1 VPADSVPD
9 VDWLNGLPL
18 HRATELLAPEAWI
31 DYRSKSIPMF
41 IAGDPASVRAFEEGK
56 QAESNVQHALLDLVR
71 SGRIE
76 LRTLHPRAD
85 PGGKWV
91 RLSADIVNALTA
103 PDVDLEHSTIRS
115 PDGSTC
121 SVRAFPAEEQAVEVT
136 PNPQDSDAAD
146 AEPQKRMPIKV
157 RLADAF
163 DRLPDAQ
170 RALVNQRGGV
180 KMLEHILQRALP
192 DVPLPTLQRAFRRLR
207 RERSLSPKRR

>member
-41 IAGDPASVRAFEEGK
+41 IAGDPASVRAFGEGK
-56 QAESNVQHALLDLVR
+56 LAESNAQDALLDLVR

-76 LRTLHPRAD
+76 LRALHPRAN
-85 PGGKWV
+85 PEGKWV
-91 RLSADIVNALTA
+91 RLSSDIVSALTA
-103 PDVDLEHSTIRS
+103 ADVDLEHSTIRS

-121 SVRAFPAEEQAVEVT
+121 SVRAFLPRQQAAEVA
-136 PNPQDSDAAD
+136 PNPQNIDAAD
-146 AEPQKRMPIKV
+146 AEPPKKIPVKLRI
-157 RLADAF
+157 ADAF
-163 DRLPDAQ
+163 DRLPDPE